1 MKKTETGLQGIQGIR
16 GSRIGMGVLKT
27 IGILLAVKVAEA
39 FFSTGH
45 AVLKQA
51 TKSMEKKLQ

>member
-1 MKKTETGLQGIQGIR
+1 MKKIGTNLQVTQGP
-16 GSRIGMGVLKT
+16 RIGMGILKT
-27 IGILLAVKVAEA
+27 ISLLLAVKVAEA

-51 TKSMEKKLQ
+51 TKSLEKRMK

>member
-1 MKKTETGLQGIQGIR
+1 MEKQIAKHASGPTN
-16 GSRIGMGVLKT
+16 GMVSLLTTVGVL
-27 IGILLAVKVAEA
+27 LAFKVVEA

-51 TKSMEKKLQ
+51 TKTLEKKLK

>member
-1 MKKTETGLQGIQGIR
+1 MEKVIIKRNTTLGI
-16 GSRIGMGVLKT
+16 LKT
-27 IGILLAVKVAEA
+27 IGILLAVKVVEA

-51 TKSMEKKLQ
+51 TKSLEKKMK

>member
-1 MKKTETGLQGIQGIR
+1 MEKFIAKRSTAMT
-16 GSRIGMGVLKT
+16 VLKT

-51 TKSMEKKLQ
+51 TKAMEKKLQ